1 MSKGIK
7 TGSNKHPNHQT
18 LHSSSHG
25 RHSSTVGLV
34 LWSLNIILESVSKHH
49 SWQSLNL
56 LVSLRLREKWSI
68 INVVF
73 ENTCHSQF
81 HSEGTVVTIILNNGH
96 QFFLFYS
103 HLIAIPFTD
112 PPYPTLLMVWGIRQ
126 ENKNQT
132 TKKQKSQLLLSRGTK
147 SQFSKIAGL
156 NLWQYKNQSPD
167 TVKILHTGLPCNKGF
182 EHQYNTYQKMK
193 FKHPNIRLFF
203 GYITVMVLHKIRN
216 LTYYLASLYN
226 TLSLMP
232 TSPK

>member
-7 TGSNKHPNHQT
+7 TSSNKHPNHQT

-81 HSEGTVVTIILNNGH
+81 HSEGTVVTIILSNGH

-132 TKKQKSQLLLSRGTK
+132 TKNNRNLSRFSQEVQSLSSQKSQVWIYGNIKISLL
-147 SQFSKIAGL
+147 
-156 NLWQYKNQSPD
+156 
-167 TVKILHTGLPCNKGF
+167 
-182 EHQYNTYQKMK
+182 
-193 FKHPNIRLFF
+193 IR
-203 GYITVMVLHKIRN
+203 
-216 LTYYLASLYN
+216 
-226 TLSLMP
+226 
-232 TSPK
+232 